1 MPGESRTSPRRIDA
15 TERQGQ
21 ALDLRKSGA
30 SYQAIAKAL
39 GFRGRQGAAMAV
51 QAALRKTIQEPAD
64 DLRKLDLERLDVML
78 LHLWPKVLRGDI
90 RSIDASLRVLAR
102 RSLLLGLDA
111 PLRVDVTALM
121 EDEASRIAEA
131 TGQDKAELIAE
142 AERIVEAA
150 QR

>member
-1 MPGESRTSPRRIDA
+1 AAAAVES
-15 TERQGQ
+15 
-21 ALDLRKSGA
+21 AL
-30 SYQAIAKAL
+30 Q
-39 GFRGRQGAAMAV
+39 
-51 QAALRKTIQEPAD
+51 KTIQEPAD

-111 PLRVDVTALM
+111 PLRVDVTAKM
-121 EDEASRIAEA
+121 EAQAARIAEV

-142 AERIVEAA
+142 AERIVEAS

>member
-1 MPGESRTSPRRIDA
+1 MPGESRTSPRRIEA
-15 TERQGQ
+15 TQRQRQ
-21 ALDLRKSGA
+21 ALELRKSGA
-30 SYQAIAKAL
+30 SYDAIAQAL
-39 GFRGRQGAAMAV
+39 GYRGRQSAAAAV
-51 QAALRKTIQEPAD
+51 ESALQKTIQEPAD

-111 PLRVDVTALM
+111 PLRVDVTAKM
-121 EDEASRIAEA
+121 EAQAARIAEV

-142 AERIVEAA
+142 AERIVEAS